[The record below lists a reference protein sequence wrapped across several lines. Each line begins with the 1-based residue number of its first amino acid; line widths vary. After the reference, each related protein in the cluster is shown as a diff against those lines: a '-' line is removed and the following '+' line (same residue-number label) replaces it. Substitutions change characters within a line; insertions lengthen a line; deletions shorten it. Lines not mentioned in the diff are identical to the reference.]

1 VLSVPEL
8 RGDEDVFTFDVE
20 LLEGALDA
28 LSYLFL
34 VLVAGWWD
42 ISSAQFL
49 RMKEAIA
56 PKLPHH
62 PTAGQS
68 SPTCTG
74 SGCFVFKVK
83 AMARGEV
90 EKLRR

>member
-8 RGDEDVFTFDVE
+8 RGNEDILTLDVE
-20 LLEGALDA
+20 LLEGAFDA
-28 LSYLFL
+28 LSNFLL
-34 VLVAGWWD
+34 VLVAGWWK
-42 ISSAQFL
+42 ILSAQFL
-49 RMKEAIA
+49 RMKVAIA

-74 SGCFVFKVK
+74 SGYFVLKVR

-90 EKLRR
+90 ESS

>member
-49 RMKEAIA
+49 RMKEAT
-56 PKLPHH
+56 PPPHRGAIQPNLH
-62 PTAGQS
+62 RLWMFRFQS
-68 SPTCTG
+68 ESDG
-74 SGCFVFKVK
+74 S
-83 AMARGEV
+83 R
-90 EKLRR
+90 